1 LFPGNPAE
9 CQRESI
15 GRQVCSGFVALP
27 LCGQWFIGLV
37 VHGLF
42 RNASLAI
49 PFPSPTNAPNPTA
62 TRLLGSPLKI
72 TPQRSVPERRRIHG
86 ANSDGNGTA
95 IIKKAMKTNKQ
106 SSQSKQAP
114 GLKIQSSNH
123 QGNAEQ
129 QQPEARTARATFGA
143 VTKQTFEALK
153 AAAQWRGVFFHGPEP
168 HKPTPEAEEIPTWI
182 VYVGTKEGERV
193 SRSYVCHSFE
203 RGAQL
208 ANVMAEDRGIELINE
223 AQPA

>member
-1 LFPGNPAE
+1 
-9 CQRESI
+9 
-15 GRQVCSGFVALP
+15 
-27 LCGQWFIGLV
+27 
-37 VHGLF
+37 
-42 RNASLAI
+42 
-49 PFPSPTNAPNPTA
+49 
-62 TRLLGSPLKI
+62 
-72 TPQRSVPERRRIHG
+72 
-86 ANSDGNGTA
+86 
-95 IIKKAMKTNKQ
+95 MKTNKQ
-106 SSQSKQAP
+106 SSKSKQAP

-129 QQPEARTARATFGA
+129 QQQSTARRAAGA

-153 AAAQWRGVFFHGPEP
+153 AAAQWRGVYFHGPEP

-208 ANVMAEDRGIELINE
+208 ANAMASDREIELINE